1 MGYRSDV
8 GFACTPMVKQ
18 VIEQVCEWDS
28 EFKELIDYASDE
40 SCGTGDGRWLWGC
53 VKWYPDFPDVQIME
67 NLMATL
73 DNSEMYDEYGLIRI
87 GEEQDDI
94 ETKGSPYEFDMY
106 LSRSISI

>member
-28 EFKELIDYASDE
+28 EFKELIGYASDE
-40 SCGTGDGRWLWGC
+40 SHGTDDGRWLWNS

-67 NLMATL
+67 NLMVIL

-87 GEEQDDI
+87 GEEQDDM

-106 LSRSISI
+106 LNRSISI